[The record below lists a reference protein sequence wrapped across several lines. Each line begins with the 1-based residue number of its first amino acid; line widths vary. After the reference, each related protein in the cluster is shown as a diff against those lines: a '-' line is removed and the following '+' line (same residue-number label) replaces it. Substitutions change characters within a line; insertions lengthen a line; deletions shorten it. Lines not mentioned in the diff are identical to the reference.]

1 MRATN
6 RGQTRLSCRS
16 CLSKRFRSRRGSD
29 ACYEP
34 ATIAPQAAAGRI
46 LRDVTELAAFLG
58 VAAVVICTPGQDT
71 ALTIRNALTGGRASG
86 VATAAGVAAGQ
97 ALWTVAASIGV
108 VALFSA
114 SQPAFAALRLVGAA
128 YLVLLGLQALRG
140 AFAHRGRDAACMLRS
155 SQQTPRTGLRQG
167 LISNLANPK
176 MAVFFTSLLPQFG
189 DAFAT
194 LLGLGLLFSLL
205 TFCWLAAYSVAVER
219 ARQLHRERVRRTLN
233 AVTGIVLVVLG
244 LQLAAAHD

>member
-1 MRATN
+1 
-6 RGQTRLSCRS
+6 
-16 CLSKRFRSRRGSD
+16 
-29 ACYEP
+29 
-34 ATIAPQAAAGRI
+34 
-46 LRDVTELAAFLG
+46 
-58 VAAVVICTPGQDT
+58 
-71 ALTIRNALTGGRASG
+71 
-86 VATAAGVAAGQ
+86 
-97 ALWTVAASIGV
+97 
-108 VALFSA
+108 
-114 SQPAFAALRLVGAA
+114 
-128 YLVLLGLQALRG
+128 
-140 AFAHRGRDAACMLRS
+140 MLRS

-194 LLGLGLLFSLL
+194 LLGLGLLPSLL